1 MKKLIQ
7 YLSVGI
13 ISATLAMST
22 AFAGECCKK
31 AAAAA
36 KEGKLC
42 AKCMKEDAHG
52 CCKKAAEAAGK
63 EVVIAFDLKFSARPF
78 SRRAGCFLF

>member
-1 MKKLIQ
+1 MKKLVR

-13 ISATLAMST
+13 LAATLAVST
-22 AFAGECCKK
+22 SLAGECCKK
-31 AAAAA
+31 VADKV

-42 AKCMKEDAHG
+42 AKCMKADAHE

-63 EVVIAFDLKFSARPF
+63 EKDAKACAKCSKKEEKK
-78 SRRAGCFLF
+78 S